1 MTPEPAPDQTD
12 EQTHDYYGVP
22 LWLMKE
28 YLAQLGA
35 REGAS
40 DSKSDSKTDSKAG
53 SGAEVMVADGWR
65 AELRK
70 AAPRH
75 LGSLVIGGTTATFTG
90 DAQALAAMFERLH
103 WKTLRGGG

>member
-1 MTPEPAPDQTD
+1 MTQ

-28 YLAQLGA
+28 YLEQLGA
-35 REGAS
+35 HEGAE
-40 DSKSDSKTDSKAG
+40 G
-53 SGAEVMVADGWR
+53 VWEAEGWR
-65 AELRK
+65 ASLRK

-75 LGSLVIGGTTATFTG
+75 IGSLVVGGTTATFAG
-90 DAQALAAMFERLH
+90 DAEALAALFERLH

>member
-1 MTPEPAPDQTD
+1 MTPEPAHDQTQA
-12 EQTHDYYGVP
+12 QTHDYYGVP

-35 REGAS
+35 RAS
-40 DSKSDSKTDSKAG
+40 GLDD
-53 SGAEVMVADGWR
+53 GAELMEADGWR

-75 LGSLVIGGTTATFTG
+75 IGSLVIGGTTVTFSG
-90 DAQALAAMFERLH
+90 EAQALAAMFERLH

>member
-1 MTPEPAPDQTD
+1 VPDAQAPGVQGSD

-28 YLAQLGA
+28 YLGQLGA
-35 REGAS
+35 HE
-40 DSKSDSKTDSKAG
+40 T
-53 SGAEVMVADGWR
+53 AEDVMEAEGWR
-65 AELRK
+65 ATLRK

-75 LGSLVIGGTTATFTG
+75 IGSLTVGGTTATFSG
-90 DAQALAAMFERLH
+90 NKQALAAMFERLH

>member
-1 MTPEPAPDQTD
+1 MQEQGHDQTPA
-12 EQTHDYYGVP
+12 QTHDYYGVP

-35 REGAS
+35 QEGEANG
-40 DSKSDSKTDSKAG
+40 A
-53 SGAEVMVADGWR
+53 AEVMEADGWR

-75 LGSLVIGGTTATFTG
+75 LGSLVIGGTTVTFSG
-90 DAQALAAMFERLH
+90 DEQALAAMYERLH

>member
-1 MTPEPAPDQTD
+1 MSEPAH

-35 REGAS
+35 RDCGASEGAN
-40 DSKSDSKTDSKAG
+40 D
-53 SGAEVMVADGWR
+53 GADAMEADGWR

-75 LGSLVIGGTTATFTG
+75 LGSLVIGGTTVTFSG
-90 DAQALAAMFERLH
+90 DPQALAAMFERLH